1 MICHLCELPLDQ
13 AVTVGTTA
21 RHGEAVWN
29 VACAR
34 CGLVQVSPL
43 PSEGDLAD
51 YYATEY
57 RRLYRPMPV
66 GGHEPGTA
74 EYEAALD
81 AGAEAYADLLVEQLS
96 LGPASRVLEVGC
108 GDGRLSAALG
118 RRVGAVLACELD
130 VDERLKAWSRD
141 VDVRWPSLAQAVE
154 SGETFD
160 AVISSHVLE
169 HLREPIAALEAMA
182 SVLTVDGVIWAE
194 VPNVRHPYGDLATHY
209 WQRAHLYSFSPETA
223 ALTALRAGL
232 TGIRSTAEQDHGRVL
247 FLTARNP
254 EARAARTYAEAV
266 QLLGGEPQD
275 GATVAAALEAYQRA
289 RDANAGRRLGEFMTS
304 TGEADRWLRDE
315 VQRMA
320 DALGST
326 MHALGKLAQDL
337 DEYGARDST
346 TDDEWGR
353 AYECGERAMSQRV
366 NVVVSHIANQLVTR
380 SVS

>member
-21 RHGEAVWN
+21 RHGEPVWN

-57 RRLYRPMPV
+57 RRLYRPEPV

-81 AGAEAYADLLVEQLS
+81 AGAEAYADLLVEQLG

-130 VDERLKAWSRD
+130 VDERLKAWGRD

-194 VPNVRHPYGDLATHY
+194 VPNIRHPYGDLTTYY
-209 WQRAHLYSFSPETA
+209 WQRAHLYSFSPETV

-232 TGIRSTAEQDHGRVL
+232 TGIRSQAEEQHGRAL

-254 EARAARTYAEAV
+254 EARTARTYAESV
-266 QLLGGEPQD
+266 QLLGGEPQT
-275 GATVAAALEAYQRA
+275 GIEVATALEAYQRA
-289 RDANAGRRLGEFMTS
+289 RDANAGRRLGEFMAS

-315 VQRMA
+315 VRRMA

-337 DEYGARDST
+337 DEYGSRDST

-366 NVVVSHIANQLVTR
+366 NVVVSHLANQLVTR

>member
-57 RRLYRPMPV
+57 RRLYRPQPV

-81 AGAEAYADLLVEQLS
+81 AGAEAYADLLVEQLG

-130 VDERLKAWSRD
+130 VDERLKAWGRD

-169 HLREPIAALEAMA
+169 HLREPIAALQAMA
-182 SVLTVDGVIWAE
+182 SMLTVDGVIWAE
-194 VPNVRHPYGDLATHY
+194 VPNVRHPYGDLHTHY

-223 ALTALRAGL
+223 ALAALRAGL
-232 TGIRSTAEQDHGRVL
+232 TGIRSQAEQDHGRAL

-254 EARAARTYAEAV
+254 ETRAPRTYAEAV
-266 QLLGGEPQD
+266 QLLGGELQD

-289 RDANAGRRLGEFMTS
+289 RDANAGRRLSEFMAGA
-304 TGEADRWLRDE
+304 GEADRWLRDE
-315 VQRMA
+315 VRRMA

-337 DEYGARDST
+337 DEYGSREST

-353 AYECGERAMSQRV
+353 AYECGERAMSQRA

>member
-21 RHGEAVWN
+21 RHGESVWN

-81 AGAEAYADLLVEQLS
+81 AGAEAYADLLVEQLG

-194 VPNVRHPYGDLATHY
+194 VPNVRHPYGDLHTHY

-232 TGIRSTAEQDHGRVL
+232 TGIRSQAEQDNGCVL
-247 FLTARNP
+247 FLTARSP
-254 EARAARTYAEAV
+254 EARASRTYAESV
-266 QLLGGEPQD
+266 QLVGGEPQT
-275 GATVAAALEAYQRA
+275 GIEVANALEAYQRA
-289 RDANAGRRLGEFMTS
+289 RDANAGRRLDEFMAS

-315 VQRMA
+315 VRRMA

-337 DEYGARDST
+337 DEYGAREST
-346 TDDEWGR
+346 TDDDWGR